1 MQEDI
6 TNTLPYYRD
15 NNSEIRAIC
24 HKFGLYGGIFY
35 HNPSPF
41 KDSDLNKVYVVA
53 GTDPRLLNNTL
64 PDSIDPAEI
73 IRRNGRS
80 KGIFY
85 TDLWAKELS
94 SDNSNLLL
102 LIQEMKEFCK
112 GAEAVEVLYGE
123 FQTPV
128 PKKLRL
134 NELNMLITVN
144 EKIHDVN
151 LSNTVR
157 MQYQKDL
164 KKFFQKENVNGKQSK
179 EWLEYFRSDRFQNDA
194 GFFSK
199 GLGFLTR
206 KDQIVSLNT
215 LMHGNG
221 DVQKLEMQEHEYELF
236 KVFMKDCYPYVNYAV
251 DDVSIVDH
259 KLRNTSNDA
268 PGTPKY
274 VTSEEFD
281 AIKLEEFT
289 KHSFEA
295 LSHLQVSTWKF
306 RNVYYKEID
315 EPIIAAV
322 INDIRSRYAKC
333 NLLSDIK
340 KGGTGLG
347 HIAIP
352 QDNFAN
358 FVSLAKANDLEF
370 YIDNRGSFYK
380 PNFEEFHVIYNTK
393 QEEIIEQIKN
403 RMMFEMIEMS
413 HAVTDEQRQSISLQ
427 NRITDVSRDRIEA
440 PVSEIIPKNI
450 PGPQL

>member
-6 TNTLPYYRD
+6 KHALPYFRD
-15 NNSEIRAIC
+15 NNAEIRAIC
-24 HKFGLYGGIFY
+24 HKYGLYGGIFY
-35 HNPSPF
+35 HSPSPF
-41 KDSDLNKVYVVA
+41 ADSDLNKYYVVA
-53 GTDPRLLNNTL
+53 GSDPRLLNGTL

-94 SDNSNLLL
+94 GDNSNLLL
-102 LIQEMKEFCK
+102 LMQEMQEYCK
-112 GAEAVEVLYGE
+112 GAEAVQVLYGE

-144 EKIHDVN
+144 EKIHDLN

-164 KKFFQKENVNGKQSK
+164 KKFFQKETPRGSQAEK
-179 EWLEYFRSDRFQNDA
+179 WLDYFRSDRFQNDD
-194 GFFSK
+194 GFLSK
-199 GLGFLTR
+199 GFGFLKR
-206 KDQIVSLNT
+206 NQQIVSLNT

-221 DVQKLEMQEHEYELF
+221 DVQKLELQEHEYQHF
-236 KVFMKDCYPYVNYAV
+236 KVFMKDCYPYVSFAA
-251 DDVSIVDH
+251 DEVSVVDH
-259 KLRNTSNDA
+259 KLRNTPNDA
-268 PGTPKY
+268 HGTPKY

-281 AIKLEEFT
+281 AIKLQEFT
-289 KHSFEA
+289 KHSFDA
-295 LSHLQVSTWKF
+295 LSHLQVSSWKF
-306 RNVYYKEID
+306 RNVYYREID
-315 EPIIAAV
+315 EPLIAAV
-322 INDIRSRYAKC
+322 VNDIRSRFAKC

-340 KGGTGLG
+340 KRGNELG
-347 HIAIP
+347 HVAIP

-380 PNFEEFHVIYNTK
+380 PNLKEFHIIYNTE
-393 QEEIIEQIKN
+393 QEPIMEQIKN
-403 RMMFEMIEMS
+403 RMMFEMIELS
-413 HAVTDEQRQSISLQ
+413 HAVTDEQRQSVSLQ
-427 NRITDVSRDRIEA
+427 NRITHVCRDRIDI
-440 PVSEIIPKNI
+440 PVSEAAQKNI